1 MHNLQIY
8 LFNLFIFLK
17 NTDEPKKKKLMILVL
32 LPNARQWY
40 FGSKHKSIGFLHFIF
55 TAKKAELQCYIAST
69 FKIHQNMIQI
79 YCIYPWVKLNC

>member
-17 NTDEPKKKKLMILVL
+17 NTDEPKKKKLMIRVL
-32 LPNARQWY
+32 LLNARQWY

-79 YCIYPWVKLNC
+79 YCIYP

>member
-17 NTDEPKKKKLMILVL
+17 NTDEPKKKKLVIRVL
-32 LPNARQWY
+32 LLNARQWY

-69 FKIHQNMIQI
+69 FKIHQNMIQS
-79 YCIYPWVKLNC
+79 CSIYP